1 MSKIKTVQE
10 LIDILQK
17 VQDKNKKI
25 IIDNVNFP
33 DDSGYSVDEVENYS
47 DNEIIMWICKI
58 K

>member
-1 MSKIKTVQE
+1 MNEIKTVQD

-47 DNEIIMWICKI
+47 DNEIIMWIRKI

>member
-1 MSKIKTVQE
+1 MSEIKTVQE

>member
-1 MSKIKTVQE
+1 MSEIKTVQD

-47 DNEIIMWICKI
+47 DNEIIMWIRKI

>member
-33 DDSGYSVDEVENYS
+33 DDSGYFVDEVENYS

>member
-1 MSKIKTVQE
+1 MSEIKTVQD

-25 IIDNVNFP
+25 IIDNVNFT

-47 DNEIIMWICKI
+47 DNEIIMWIRKI